1 MAIHHRV
8 AVLIDAEN
16 VPGDMAEPVL
26 REARAYGATV
36 ARRAYGDF
44 AQGRGTGWL
53 VAAAAHAVDTIQV
66 SRPNKA
72 KNFSDM
78 RMTIDAVELMF
89 ANRAD
94 VFCLVSSDGDFTP
107 LAIHLRGAGKR
118 VVGIGTKQASTSF
131 RQSCDAFHIVS
142 QPTTVPVVVAT
153 TSKPRAKPQEQP
165 AKQKIS
171 LPLLSKAFKRLG
183 AGEGDGWVSLSTL
196 GVALREVEPN
206 FTVKSYGSAS
216 LKKLLLQ
223 ESSLEWQPCANK
235 IVVRLGPAIA
245 VISA

>member
-1 MAIHHRV
+1 MQKMYRAIWPSLFCVKLAPMERR
-8 AVLIDAEN
+8 
-16 VPGDMAEPVL
+16 L
-26 REARAYGATV
+26 RGALT
-36 ARRAYGDF
+36 AILPKGGAQAGLSRR
-44 AQGRGTGWL
+44 
-53 VAAAAHAVDTIQV
+53 
-66 SRPNKA
+66 RP
-72 KNFSDM
+72 M
-78 RMTIDAVELMF
+78 RLTPS
-89 ANRAD
+89 RAD

>member
-66 SRPNKA
+66 SSPNKA

-118 VVGIGTKQASTSF
+118 VVGIGTKQTSTSF
-131 RQSCDAFHIVS
+131 RQSCDAFHVVS
-142 QPTTVPVVVAT
+142 QPTTVPVVT
-153 TSKPRAKPQEQP
+153 TSKPPAKPGDQP
-165 AKQKIS
+165 ANQKMS

-196 GVALREVEPN
+196 GVALREIEPN

-223 ESSLEWQPCANK
+223 EPSLEWQQRPNK
-235 IVVRLGPAIA
+235 IVVRVRAGIA